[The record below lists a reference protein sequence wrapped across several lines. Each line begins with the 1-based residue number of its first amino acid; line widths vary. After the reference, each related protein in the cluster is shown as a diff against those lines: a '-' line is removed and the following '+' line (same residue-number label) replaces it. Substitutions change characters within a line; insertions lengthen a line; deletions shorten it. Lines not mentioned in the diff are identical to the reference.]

1 MSQQQTIAELARA
14 LLRQLYE
21 SSDAGSRQTRV
32 VTKSPRAKAALE
44 FAVDNDWVVVEGEQD
59 VSLTA
64 TGLAVVKKG
73 FS

>member
-1 MSQQQTIAELARA
+1 MSQQPIAELARL

-32 VTKSPRAKAALE
+32 IAKSPTAEAVLE
-44 FAVDNDWVVVEGEQD
+44 FAVDNEWVVIEGKQD

-64 TGLAVVKKG
+64 AGLAIVKK
-73 FS
+73 SLS